1 MTSPSFMASGLN
13 ERLSLEKERGKKG
26 GNLNIAFH
34 FVLIKGVYV
43 LALWSLIR
51 EHLRTESCNPV

>member
-13 ERLSLEKERGKKG
+13 ERLSLEKGKKG
-26 GNLNIAFH
+26 GNLNIVSH

-43 LALWSLIR
+43 LALWSPIR
-51 EHLRTESCNPV
+51 EI

>member
-1 MTSPSFMASGLN
+1 MASGLN